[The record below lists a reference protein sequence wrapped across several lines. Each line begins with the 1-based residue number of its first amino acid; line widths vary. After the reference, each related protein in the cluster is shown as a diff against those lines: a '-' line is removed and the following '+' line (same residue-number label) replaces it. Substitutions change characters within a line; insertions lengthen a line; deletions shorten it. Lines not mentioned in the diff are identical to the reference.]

1 MKNKPGHKAHQL
13 TFATGYSHAHEPD
26 ENAYPASRA
35 AGDEPL
41 DLLRQ
46 QVEICR
52 KCRLGYDRIH
62 AVFGGGSRTARL
74 MFIGEAPGAQEDQ
87 AGEPFIGRA
96 GQFLTRT
103 LEMHGITRSEVFV
116 SNIVKCRPPNNRD
129 PMPDEIAACAP
140 YLFEQIDQI
149 KPSMLCALGRFAAAA
164 LLGRP
169 VKITQEHGKW
179 LEYRG
184 IPFLIAMHPSAAM
197 RSTAFKLQFEHDIA
211 VLAARY
217 REEPESR
224 QE

>member
-1 MKNKPGHKAHQL
+1 MSRKPANKTHQL
-13 TFATGYSHAHEPD
+13 TFPTAYSHVSDQED
-26 ENAYPASRA
+26 QQYPASKA
-35 AGDEPL
+35 VGTEPF
-41 DLLRQ
+41 DVLRQ
-46 QVEICR
+46 QVEVCR

-87 AGEPFIGRA
+87 VGEPFIGRA

-103 LEMHGITRSEVFV
+103 LETHGITRSEVFV
-116 SNIVKCRPPNNRD
+116 SNIVKCRPPENRD
-129 PMPDEIAACAP
+129 PFPDEIAACSP
-140 YLFEQIDQI
+140 YLYEQIDQI
-149 KPSMLCALGRFAAAA
+149 RPAMLCALGRFAAAA

-197 RSTAFKLQFEHDIA
+197 RSRAFKMEFEHDIA

-217 REEPESR
+217 REVGERP
-224 QE
+224 